1 MKHFS
6 IAGLRLLSLSLAP
19 TAQAGWVDAGSWGED
34 ETIWLDDKIKPVADK
49 DNNVIPYLYTL
60 SYKTDMQTYGY
71 TYTNYL
77 FDLQT
82 GQMLPL
88 PGKTE
93 MLTLSNRNIYPSEV
107 ESIWKQ
113 DLPGSNQWIFSAY
126 LWQHWDKITKA
137 KPYVMSPTLPEVSKN
152 RTPMWS
158 PDAKGWLQ
166 VYDKANG
173 EKAWI
178 HTNTIE
184 IAYDPQSSLPS
195 IQLLVRREERRLN
208 EAYISYSVEQYNP
221 LMKIRTVVANWEM
234 KNNQLTSIP
243 MKEPFLVSAAMPTDQ
258 TIIPTAAFVH
268 EIQTGR
274 KKSPIKSFTT
284 VSPAQYLF

>member
-1 MKHFS
+1 MKHFI
-6 IAGLRLLSLSLAP
+6 IAGLLLLSLSLAP

-184 IAYDPQSSLPS
+184 IAHEPQSSLPS
-195 IQLLVRREERRLN
+195 IQILVRREEKRLN

>member
-1 MKHFS
+1 MKHFI
-6 IAGLRLLSLSLAP
+6 IAGLLLLSLSLAP

-173 EKAWI
+173 EQAWI

-184 IAYDPQSSLPS
+184 IAHEPQSSLPS
-195 IQLLVRREERRLN
+195 IQILVRREEKRLN